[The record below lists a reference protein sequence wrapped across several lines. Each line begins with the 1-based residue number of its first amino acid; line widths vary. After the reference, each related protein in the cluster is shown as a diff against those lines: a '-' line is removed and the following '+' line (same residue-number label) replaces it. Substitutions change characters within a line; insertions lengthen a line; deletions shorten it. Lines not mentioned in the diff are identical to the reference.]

1 MDTGVVLDEGP
12 NGKHIVDWHHLNGE
26 ILMVAPGMIE
36 PKRPMGCQCINTH
49 NVAVS
54 EVFNCNTHITIGGP
68 VLTLFIMQ
76 QYTVAKI
83 LKQMMLNINKL
94 SVILQTN
101 VC

>member
-1 MDTGVVLDEGP
+1 MNMNDKLLLQQPNGDEGP
-12 NGKHIVDWHHLNGE
+12 LILDAVQQLDVHHWML
-26 ILMVAPGMIE
+26 E
-36 PKRPMGCQCINTH
+36 PKRPMGCQFINTH

-54 EVFNCNTHITIGGP
+54 EVFNCNTN
-68 VLTLFIMQ
+68 VVQTLFIMQ

-83 LKQMMLNINKL
+83 LKQMMVNSNKL